1 MVEDLRMELP
11 RDGLIR
17 QELIS
22 YEEKNGMLIKYTT
35 IRIYGDDGDYQ
46 DHTRSEP
53 LEQIR

>member
-1 MVEDLRMELP
+1 MVEDLRMEMP
-11 RDGLIR
+11 REGLVK

-22 YEEKNGMLIKYTT
+22 YERENGVFIKRTT
-35 IRIYGDDGDYQ
+35 IRTYSEDGDYQ